1 MKNIIRLTESNLV
14 RMIKKIVKEEEDNY
28 STKFK
33 RRFSL
38 INDDIIDLISQG
50 KDEVDEDDY
59 DDYYDY
65 LENVVY
71 WVVQELQ
78 NMYGD
83 DDDFWFDNEDEITD
97 YIKDKY
103 DDYLYD

>member
-1 MKNIIRLTESNLV
+1 MRIV
-14 RMIKKIVKEEEDNY
+14 RRVINEDDEY

-33 RRFSL
+33 RRFHA
-38 INDDIIDLISQG
+38 INDDIIDLISQA
-50 KDEVDEDDY
+50 KDEVDEFDY

-65 LENVVY
+65 LDNVVY

-78 NMYGD
+78 SLYGG
-83 DDDFWFDNEDEITD
+83 DDDFWFDEEDVIID

-103 DDYLYD
+103 DDYLE

>member
-1 MKNIIRLTESNLV
+1 M
-14 RMIKKIVKEEEDNY
+14 KKIVKITESDLTRIVKRVIKEEY

-33 RRFSL
+33 RRFRS
-38 INDDIIDLISQG
+38 INDDIIDLISQA

-59 DDYYDY
+59 DDYYEY
-65 LENVVY
+65 LDNVVY

-78 NMYGD
+78 SRYGD
-83 DDDFWFDNEDEITD
+83 DDDFWYDDEDEIIE

-103 DDYLYD
+103 DEYLE

>member
-1 MKNIIRLTESNLV
+1 MKNIIRLTESDLV

-28 STKFK
+28 SLKFK

-103 DDYLYD
+103 DEYLD

>member
-1 MKNIIRLTESNLV
+1 MKKIINITESDLT
-14 RMIKKIVKEEEDNY
+14 RIVKRVIKEEY

-33 RRFSL
+33 RRLKS
-38 INDDIIDLISQG
+38 INDDIIDLISQA

-65 LENVVY
+65 LDNVVY

-78 NMYGD
+78 NMYGE
-83 DDDFWFDNEDEITD
+83 DDDFWFDEEDEIID

-103 DDYLYD
+103 DDYLDE